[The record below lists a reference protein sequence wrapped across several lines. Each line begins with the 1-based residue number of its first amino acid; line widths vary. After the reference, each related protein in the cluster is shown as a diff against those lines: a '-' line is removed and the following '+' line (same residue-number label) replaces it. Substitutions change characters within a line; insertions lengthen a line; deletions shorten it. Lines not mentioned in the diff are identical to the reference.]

1 MSRRNGDRS
10 KFHINQKRKILRR
23 QRLRALRA
31 ALLGRQAAPAK
42 TSGT

>member
-10 KFHINQKRKILRR
+10 RFHINQKRKVLRR
-23 QRLRALRA
+23 QRHRALRT